1 MKNKLLRRIEQNN
14 IPRYIVLLIDTYI
27 VCNTFV
33 IAYIISS
40 SFSSLPLQFRATTFF
55 IKLFIILLA
64 SLIAFRLIGLY
75 KGIVRYYGAKD
86 VISIFKAT
94 ALIFVLLYSFSR
106 LMNQFGIVQLE
117 FDMITLIIHLFL
129 NIICLS
135 VARYVFVWLYGK
147 FQNRVGRP
155 TKVMIY
161 GAGNSGLITSATL
174 KKETVLRTKI
184 IGFIDDDK
192 QKKGSKING
201 SPIYHSSLIDK
212 AFIEE
217 NEIDEIIIS
226 IQRLTAEQ
234 LSDITDRISE
244 FGVKIKIVP
253 PVEHWLNG
261 EFQTKQIKDINIEDL
276 LGREPIAFNNPILKK
291 EFENKTILITG
302 AAGSIGS
309 EISRQLTNFNYKQ
322 IVLLDQAESALY
334 DLQQYFVAEQ
344 VPNIIAIVAD
354 VRNKKR
360 MEILFETYQPDIVFH
375 ASAYKHVP
383 FMEENPYESV
393 FVNVHGTK
401 IIADLSVKYR
411 VDKFVMVSTD
421 KAVNP
426 TNVMGTTKRIAEIY
440 VSTLKDNGV
449 TKFITTRFGNVLGSN
464 GSVIPIFKSQIK
476 RGGPLTVTHKDITR
490 FFMTIP
496 ESCRLV
502 LEAGAMGNGGE
513 IFVFDMGKSV
523 KIYDL
528 AKKMIKL
535 SGLRYPE
542 DIDIKITGLRP
553 GEKIYEE
560 VLATSENMRTTYN
573 PKIQIANVRAIDKEE
588 MSKKISH
595 LCETIQKTKDDMEIV
610 RVMKEI
616 VPEFVSNN
624 SKFEELDKVKV
635 KIEG

>member
-1 MKNKLLRRIEQNN
+1 MKNKILRKIERNAV
-14 IPRYIVLLIDTYI
+14 PRYVVLLIDTYI
-27 VCNTFV
+27 VCTMFL
-33 IAYIISS
+33 IACLIN
-40 SFSSLPLQFRATTFF
+40 SSLSIPGSLS
-55 IKLFIILLA
+55 ILFLKVVVVSIL
-64 SLIAFRLIGLY
+64 SLVAFRIFGLY
-75 KGIVRYYGAKD
+75 RGIVRYSGVKD
-86 VISIFKAT
+86 IVCIFKTT

-106 LMNQFGIVQLE
+106 LMNQSGVEQLE
-117 FDMITLIIHLFL
+117 FNIITLAIHFFL
-129 NIICLS
+129 NIICLA
-135 VARYVFVWLYGK
+135 VARYVFVWLFEK
-147 FQNRVGRP
+147 LKNKVGI
-155 TKVMIY
+155 KQSNVMIY
-161 GAGNSGLITSATL
+161 GGGDSGLITSSAL
-174 KKETVLRTKI
+174 KKEQELRTKI
-184 IGFIDDDK
+184 IGFIDDNK
-192 QKKGSKING
+192 QKRGNTING
-201 SPIYHSSLIDK
+201 SPIYHSSMIDK

-217 NEIDEIIIS
+217 HKVDEIIIS
-226 IQRLTAEQ
+226 IQRLTPEQ
-234 LSDITDRISE
+234 LSDITDRIAD

-253 PVEHWLNG
+253 PVKDWLNG
-261 EFQTKQIKDINIEDL
+261 ELQTKQIKDINIEDL
-276 LGREPIAFNNPILKK
+276 LGREPIEFNNPTLEI
-291 EFENKTILITG
+291 EFQNKTILITG

-309 EISRQLTNFNYKQ
+309 EISRQLTNFKYKQ
-322 IVLLDQAESALY
+322 IILLDQAESALY
-334 DLQQYFVAEQ
+334 DLQQYFIAEKT
-344 VPNIIAIVAD
+344 PNITAIVAD

-360 MEILFETYQPDIVFH
+360 MEILFETYQPDVVFH

-401 IIADLSVKYR
+401 IIADLSVKHK

-496 ESCRLV
+496 EACRLV

-523 KIYDL
+523 KIFDL
-528 AKKMIKL
+528 AEKMIKL

-560 VLATSENMRTTYN
+560 VLATSENMQTTYN
-573 PKIQIANVRAIDKEE
+573 PKIQIANVRAIDKDE
-588 MSKKISH
+588 MAKKISY
-595 LCETIQKTKDDMEIV
+595 LCEFIQEAKDDMEIV

-624 SKFEELDKVKV
+624 SKFEKLDKVEVEK
-635 KIEG
+635 